1 MAQIIWKSNQD
12 IEEEK
17 LLESILPSEEEIKDV
32 ELEIKILNLLGEVG
46 LI

>member
-17 LLESILPSEEEIKDV
+17 LIESILPSEEEIKDA
-32 ELEIKILNLLGEVG
+32 ELEIKILNLLSEVG